1 MPWHC
6 LALKDKDRGRD
17 RDSPRSKSC
26 AGRRLVVKAL
36 GEKNLFRVAP
46 PLYLAALGL
55 PDLGNMLQ
63 DGPWVSVGVC
73 VCLEWVPW

>member
-1 MPWHC
+1 M
-6 LALKDKDRGRD
+6 
-17 RDSPRSKSC
+17 
-26 AGRRLVVKAL
+26 VKAL

-46 PLYLAALGL
+46 PLYLAAPGL

>member
-1 MPWHC
+1 M
-6 LALKDKDRGRD
+6 
-17 RDSPRSKSC
+17 
-26 AGRRLVVKAL
+26 VKAL

-73 VCLEWVPW
+73 LCVCVSSGCRGDRVRHSTWFAHRL